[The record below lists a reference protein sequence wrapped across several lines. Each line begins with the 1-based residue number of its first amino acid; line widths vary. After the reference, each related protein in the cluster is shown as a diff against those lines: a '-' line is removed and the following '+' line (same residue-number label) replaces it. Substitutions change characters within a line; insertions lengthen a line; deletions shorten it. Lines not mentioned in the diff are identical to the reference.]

1 MSLCQ
6 SSDSMNIDKIE
17 SEVLERVK
25 PDKKERETIKKISE
39 ELLEILDG
47 ELEGKKEPKVV
58 GSVSKGTYLKDP
70 DIDIFVKFPLSTSRE
85 EMEEKILQVGKK
97 ILQNTKEK
105 YAEHPYI
112 YGNYKDHEIDI
123 VPCYDIEDVSEM
135 KSAVDRTPFHTEYI
149 IDNLDEY
156 QKEEAILFKAY
167 LEGIGA
173 YGAKAEVWGFSGY
186 LCELLILH
194 YGSFKDI
201 IKAASNWKP
210 GKKIEMVEGE
220 KDFDD
225 PLVVIDPVDPER
237 NVASP
242 VSMEK
247 FSLFVLSSKQF
258 LKEPKMTFFFPNDVK
273 SRAEEE
279 LSDLIKS
286 RGTELIGLK
295 VPKPDVVEDNLYPQV
310 QKCLRKLLYQISHK
324 DFKILHSEYFV
335 KDNEILFIIEVENPS
350 LPKIKKHRGPP
361 IWVDN
366 TQEFIDK
373 YEKDVYLEEDRL
385 WVDKERK
392 FTDIKDTLIDIMEKV
407 DLGSD
412 LNRLLPNECRFKGKE
427 EMLKNEKRSLTKFFD
442 NSFPWE
448 R

>member
-1 MSLCQ
+1 MSLSQC
-6 SSDSMNIDKIE
+6 SDNMNIEKIE
-17 SEVLERVK
+17 SQVLERVK
-25 PDKKERETIKKISE
+25 PDKEERETVRKISK
-39 ELLEILDG
+39 ELLEILDN
-47 ELEGKKEPKVV
+47 ELDGKKEPKVV

-70 DIDIFVKFPLSTSRE
+70 DIDIFVKFPLSASRE
-85 EMEEKILQVGKK
+85 KMEEKILNVGKK
-97 ILQNTKEK
+97 ILEDTKEK

-112 YGNYKDHEIDI
+112 YGYYKDHEIDI

-149 IDNLDEY
+149 IDNLDED
-156 QKEEAILFKAY
+156 QKEETILFKAY

-194 YGSFKDI
+194 YGSFKEV
-201 IKAASNWKP
+201 IKAASDWKP
-210 GKKIEMVEGE
+210 GKKIEIVEGQ

-225 PLVVIDPVDPER
+225 PLVVIDPIDPER

-273 SRAEEE
+273 TKDREK
-279 LSDLIKS
+279 LSDLIKK

-295 VPKPDVVEDNLYPQV
+295 VPKPDIVEDNLYPQV
-310 QKCLRKLLYQISHK
+310 QKCLRKLLHQTSHK
-324 DFKILHSEYFV
+324 DFKILHSDYFI
-335 KDNEILFIIEVENPS
+335 KDGEILFIVEVENS
-350 LPKIKKHRGPP
+350 KLPEIKKHRGPP

-366 TQEFIDK
+366 TEEFLDK
-373 YEKDVYLEEDRL
+373 YGKAVYLEEDRM
-385 WVDKERK
+385 WVDKGREY
-392 FTDIKDTLIDIMEKV
+392 TEIKNTLINIMDEV

-412 LNRLLPNECRFKGKE
+412 LNPFFPDKCRFIG
-427 EMLKNEKRSLTKFFD
+427 KNEILRSEKRPLTEFFD